1 MRQTGGGG
9 GVGEVAAEPAALGG
23 SRNVGLHGSVGT
35 LSVFVPGALPGSL
48 ERTVPIGS
56 KKKCSVTQDNLR
68 SDGGGMGINTD

>member
-1 MRQTGGGG
+1 MSVCEADWGGVGGG

-56 KKKCSVTQDNLR
+56 KKMQCDA
-68 SDGGGMGINTD
+68 G